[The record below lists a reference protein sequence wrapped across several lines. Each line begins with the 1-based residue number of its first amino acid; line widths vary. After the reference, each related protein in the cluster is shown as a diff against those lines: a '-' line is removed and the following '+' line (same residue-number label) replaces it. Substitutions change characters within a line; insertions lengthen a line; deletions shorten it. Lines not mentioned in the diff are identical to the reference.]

1 MVNSVFVILSIV
13 TQDVTI
19 RGHWVEGGGNF
30 YYFLQLQYE
39 PTKISTLK
47 VFFFLTV
54 FIKAMDIICK
64 VQAFFIEESAGLRGQ
79 IWDSQSTP
87 FLLRN
92 GGEGNKRDGLGLV
105 SCYTGRNL
113 KGLEKE

>member
-47 VFFFLTV
+47 VFFF
-54 FIKAMDIICK
+54 
-64 VQAFFIEESAGLRGQ
+64 
-79 IWDSQSTP
+79 
-87 FLLRN
+87 
-92 GGEGNKRDGLGLV
+92 
-105 SCYTGRNL
+105 
-113 KGLEKE
+113 